1 MYETV
6 YTFVPPL
13 LQAPAVVSPH
23 VRPHPEDQHK
33 IDEVLTKFCRICISA
48 ILESPEIAVS

>member
-23 VRPHPEDQHK
+23 IRPHPEDQHK